1 VDYIQAN
8 YIMQVGCQQIC
19 KKKKKKSDC
28 WRKAAQTGWKY

>member
-19 KKKKKKSDC
+19 KKKVIAEEKQ
-28 WRKAAQTGWKY
+28 RKQDENIRY